1 MPTEREEVVTTED
14 IVAVLEAGAQDG
26 SLQQQEYHLIGNLFE
41 LEGRTLPTV
50 MTTRDSIVYFNIN
63 DDSETINN
71 KILENPHHQFL
82 VCDGQLDNLLGTIE
96 SKTILQQLLNGGK
109 AELSLQAL
117 NKDLLYLPETLTL
130 SDALNAF
137 KSAST
142 QFAVVVNEYA
152 LVVGV
157 ITLKDLMNCFMGDL
171 VPYNDD
177 QQIVKRDENSWLVDG
192 ATPIVDIKKLL
203 EIDEFP
209 DESYYETIAGFIIY
223 KMKRMP
229 KCGDYVLHAEFKFE
243 AVDID
248 GIRVDQLL
256 ITRLET
262 NALTT
267 TLDNQLIS

>member
-1 MPTEREEVVTTED
+1 M
-14 IVAVLEAGAQDG
+14 
-26 SLQQQEYHLIGNLFE
+26 
-41 LEGRTLPTV
+41 
-50 MTTRDSIVYFNIN
+50 
-63 DDSETINN
+63 
-71 KILENPHHQFL
+71 
-82 VCDGQLDNLLGTIE
+82 
-96 SKTILQQLLNGGK
+96 NGGK

-152 LVVGV
+152 LAVGV

-177 QQIVKRDENSWLVDG
+177 EQIVKRDENSWLVDG
-192 ATPIVDIKKLL
+192 ATPIVDVKKLR